1 MIELIVGGAR
11 SGKSRY
17 ALDRAKHSH
26 ANLSFIATAQS
37 SVATDD
43 EEMAARILRHQRE
56 RGHEWQLIEEPF
68 RLSGLTGRFSQGDAV
83 VVDCLT
89 LWLSNWLC
97 QQSLSGWQQEKRLFL
112 SGLRRSPAKWFLVSG
127 ETGLGVVPTSALGR
141 QFVDESGWLHQELAA
156 IADQV
161 VMVLFGLPQILK
173 QP

>member
-17 ALDRAKHSH
+17 ALDHAKQGN
-26 ANLSFIATAQS
+26 ANLCFVATAQS
-37 SVATDD
+37 TDAAED

-56 RGHEWQLIEEPF
+56 RGPEWQLIEEPL
-68 RLSGLTGRFSQGDAV
+68 RLSGLTGRFSERDVV

-97 QQSLSGWQQEKRLFL
+97 QQSVTGWRQEKEAFL
-112 SGLRRSPAKWFLVSG
+112 SGLRSSPAKWFLVSG
-127 ETGLGVVPTSALGR
+127 ETGLGIVPVSDLGR
-141 QFVDESGWLHQELAA
+141 RFVDESGWLHQELAA
-156 IADQV
+156 MADQV

>member
-17 ALDRAKHSH
+17 ALDHAKQSN
-26 ANLSFIATAQS
+26 ADLCFVATAQS
-37 SVATDD
+37 ADAADD
-43 EEMAARILRHQRE
+43 GEMADRILRHQQE
-56 RGHEWQLIEEPF
+56 RGPEWQLIEEPF
-68 RLSGLTGRFSQGDAV
+68 RLSGLIDRFSEKDVV

-97 QQSLSGWQQEKRLFL
+97 QQSSSGWQQEKSAFL
-112 SGLRRSPAKWFLVSG
+112 SGLRHSPAKWFLVSG
-127 ETGLGVVPTSALGR
+127 ETGLGIIPTSALGR
-141 QFVDESGWLHQELAA
+141 RFVDESGWLHQELAA

-173 QP
+173 KP

>member
-1 MIELIVGGAR
+1 MIELIIGGAR

-17 ALDRAKHSH
+17 ALDSAKHCN

-37 SVATDD
+37 SVAADD
-43 EEMAARILRHQRE
+43 AEMAARILRHQQE
-56 RGHEWQLIEEPF
+56 RGPEWQLIEEPF
-68 RLSGLTGRFSQGDAV
+68 RLSGLIGRFSEKDAV

-97 QQSLSGWQQEKRLFL
+97 RKSLTGWQQEKEAFL
-112 SGLRRSPAKWFLVSG
+112 SGLRISPAKWFLVSN
-127 ETGLGVVPTSALGR
+127 ETGFGMVPTSALGR

-173 QP
+173 Q

>member
-17 ALDRAKHSH
+17 ALDHAKRGNTSLH
-26 ANLSFIATAQS
+26 FVATAQS
-37 SVATDD
+37 VDAADD
-43 EEMAARILRHQRE
+43 EEMMARILAHQRE
-56 RGHEWQLIEEPF
+56 RGPEWQLIEEPF
-68 RLSGLTGRFSQGDAV
+68 GLAALTGRFSARDAV
-83 VVDCLT
+83 VVDCMT

-97 QQSLSGWQQEKRLFL
+97 RQPLTQWQQEKQAFL
-112 SGLRRSPAKWFLVSG
+112 SGLQRSPAKWFLVSN
-127 ETGLGVVPTSALGR
+127 ETGLGIVPTTVLGR
-141 QFVDESGWLHQELAA
+141 RFVDESGRLHQELAA